1 MDLAFMLDTTRQL
14 LGGVPMLLELAVWSV
29 AAGVLVAILIA
40 SMRESEHLMLNWIAR
55 AYVVVFRGTPL
66 LVLLF
71 LIYYGLG
78 QFAFVRGSFL
88 WPLLREPYW
97 CALLAF
103 ILNSS
108 ASGSEI
114 VRGSL
119 QAVPFGAIEAARAC
133 GMSRFLLLRR
143 IVFPIALR
151 FALPTYSSETILM
164 VKATSLASI
173 VTLME
178 VTGIASKLISTTYR
192 VMEIFICAGAIY
204 LVIVFL
210 VTRAFIALEFWLSP
224 HLRDAAPQREPKRL
238 AATLP

>member
-1 MDLAFMLDTTRQL
+1 MIETTRQL
-14 LGGVPMLLELAVWSV
+14 LGGVPMLASLATLSV
-29 AAGVLVAILIA
+29 GIGVPVAVLIA
-40 SMRESEHLMLNWIAR
+40 AMRQSDVVLLNWTAR
-55 AYVVVFRGTPL
+55 AYVIVFRGTPL

-78 QFAFVRGSFL
+78 QFAFVRSSFL

-114 VRGSL
+114 VRGSVA
-119 QAVPFGAIEAARAC
+119 AVPFGAVEAARAC
-133 GMSRFLLLRR
+133 GMSRLLLLRR
-143 IVFPIALR
+143 IVFPIAVR

-178 VTGIASKLISTTYR
+178 VTGIASKLISQTYR
-192 VMEIFICAGAIY
+192 VMEIFICAGFIY
-204 LVIVFL
+204 LVIVFV
-210 VTRAFIALEFWLSP
+210 VTRAFMALEYWLSP
-224 HLRDAAPQREPKRL
+224 HSRDAAPPQGPQRL
-238 AATLP
+238 AAIHL